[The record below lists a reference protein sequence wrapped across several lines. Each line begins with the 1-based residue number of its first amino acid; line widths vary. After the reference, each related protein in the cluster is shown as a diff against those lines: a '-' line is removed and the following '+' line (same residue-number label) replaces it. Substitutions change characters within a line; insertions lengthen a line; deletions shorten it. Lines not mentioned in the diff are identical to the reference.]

1 MLNIPI
7 NRSVSGVQ
15 AASYSYNGEF
25 HSDLTRTRSSAF
37 LAMFMPGCFVYLP
50 LLAWLII
57 PMNWVWYINGL
68 KISPWRLY
76 LLCSSCINGI
86 NFILLGF
93 FPESP
98 KFLLTMNKR
107 ERSLDILST
116 MYAFNTR
123 KSKEVNFEACTPFV
137 AN

>member
-1 MLNIPI
+1 MANDSIFFFLN
-7 NRSVSGVQ
+7 NCSVSGVQ

-57 PMNWVWYINGL
+57 PMNWVWYINEL

-76 LLCSSCINGI
+76 LLCSSVINGI
-86 NFILLGF
+86 NFLLLGF

-98 KFLLTMNKR
+98 KFLLTMNKK
-107 ERSLDILST
+107 EKALDILSA
-116 MYAFNTR
+116 MYAFNLH
-123 KSKEVNFEACTPFV
+123 KGKKVHV
-137 AN
+137 